1 MLTYYSPLAQS
12 GSERS
17 SDKRKV
23 ISSNL
28 IGATILLFLFLIA
41 GCTKGPDI
49 KNFDNVDGRPCVY
62 VDQYYDS
69 QSGVYCKVDLK

>member
-12 GSERS
+12 GLERS

-23 ISSNL
+23 IGSNP

-41 GCTKGPDI
+41 GCTHGQSFKS
-49 KNFDNVDGRPCVY
+49 FDNVDGRPCIY
-62 VDQYYDS
+62 VEQYYDS
-69 QSGVYCKVDLK
+69 YSGVYCKIDLK